1 MDLDLKKLENF
12 FKPKGILGRG
22 IGFKGKQLKVVNCM
36 LQNEKIRVMS
46 MKELELPETPQGQL
60 ELLIQAALK
69 PETEVGLSF
78 IHPQLKIK
86 KATIPA
92 ATKKDIAQA
101 LRWQLYTESKEAAAS
116 AQICYHA
123 NGIASPKTAE
133 FWVYGLAKT
142 AIVELKQKVE
152 ALKLKAV
159 AAEPLPLTLVA
170 WAKTLE
176 PDLKKNVGILYFS
189 QKRGDFVGLK
199 EGQFF
204 HWGFFEEDVE
214 EGNEVET
221 SSSDLGLRFQ
231 SLIDE
236 FLLKSDLPQLDEIW
250 IAGDWDEESPA
261 TLNNLFAVTCLKMG
275 ESSTQVLFLEEE
287 QKIAYR
293 FAAELG
299 MAVFPR
305 SEL

>member
-1 MDLDLKKLENF
+1 MDFDLKDLEKL

-22 IGFKGKQLKVVNCM
+22 IGFKDKKLRVVNCM
-36 LQNEKIRVMS
+36 PQNEKIRVMS
-46 MKELELPETPQGQL
+46 MKELELPEKPEAQL
-60 ELLIQAALK
+60 EFLIQAALK
-69 PETEVGLSF
+69 SETEVGLSF
-78 IHPQLKIK
+78 VHPQMKIK

-101 LRWQLYTESKEAAAS
+101 LRWQLYTESKEAAAN
-116 AQICYHA
+116 AQICFHA
-123 NGIASPKTAE
+123 NGIASAKTAE
-133 FWVYGLAKT
+133 FWVYGLAKS
-142 AIVELKQKVE
+142 AVFELKQKVE
-152 ALKLKAV
+152 SLKLKAA

-170 WAKTLE
+170 WAHTLD
-176 PDLKKNVGILYFS
+176 PALKKNVGILYFTG
-189 QKRGDFVGLK
+189 KRGDFVGLK

-204 HWGFFEEDVE
+204 HWGFFEEEVE
-214 EGNEVET
+214 EGT
-221 SSSDLGLRFQ
+221 SFTPSPSDLGSRFQ
-231 SLIDE
+231 SLMDE

-250 IAGDWDEESPA
+250 IAGDWEEESPSA
-261 TLNNLFAVTCLKMG
+261 LSSLFAVKCMKMG
-275 ESSTQVLFLEEE
+275 EGTTQVLFLEEE